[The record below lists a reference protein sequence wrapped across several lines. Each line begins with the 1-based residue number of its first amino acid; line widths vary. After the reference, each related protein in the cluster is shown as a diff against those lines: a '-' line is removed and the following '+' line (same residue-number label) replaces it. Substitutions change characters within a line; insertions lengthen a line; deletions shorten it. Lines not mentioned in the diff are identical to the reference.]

1 MLWVG
6 FAVSG
11 VWVWVYIAVS
21 VGVGVYSCEWGGNMC

>member
-6 FAVSG
+6 FAVGG